1 MKPIKQKK
9 FFISDNLIELM
20 FGMGASIVILGALL
34 KITYADFGPITGN
47 FMLTVGLISEAII
60 FAIAGL
66 KGYFTIDS
74 GEFEKQDDVET
85 YDLTKSLDST
95 VKKLSTLNE
104 ELSKASNSISTIHVP
119 EGLNEELLE
128 MKNKVA
134 QLNKK
139 YTGLLNAMND

>member
-74 GEFEKQDDVET
+74 G
-85 YDLTKSLDST
+85 
-95 VKKLSTLNE
+95 
-104 ELSKASNSISTIHVP
+104 
-119 EGLNEELLE
+119 
-128 MKNKVA
+128 
-134 QLNKK
+134 
-139 YTGLLNAMND
+139 